1 VKAVQEVPR
10 YSSYIKDMPYLYL
23 ETRKAAKLITGGE
36 TAESIVRLSV
46 ESNIF
51 QLDKE
56 RRRLKLAQK
65 VALRLN
71 AVSRP
76 VTLLIANGNDENAR
90 LGVFYAI
97 IKTDLLFYEF
107 IRDVYREKVNIGQ
120 TVLTD
125 SEISDFLRSTIC
137 EDKRMQAWTE
147 NNLVRVKNTYK
158 KILCDAGLI
167 KPDGKELLITKPIIN
182 DELKT
187 AWDKPDPYTAAFC
200 LEV

>member
-1 VKAVQEVPR
+1 MQDAPH
-10 YSSYIKDMPYLYL
+10 YSSYIKDMPFLYL
-23 ETRKAAKLITGGE
+23 ETRKAAKLVVGSE
-36 TAESIVRLSV
+36 TVESIVSLSV
-46 ESNIF
+46 ENNIF

-65 VALRLN
+65 VASRLN

-76 VTLLIANGNDENAR
+76 VVELIANGQDENAR

-97 IKTDLLFYEF
+97 IKTDLLFFEF
-107 IRDVYREKVNIGQ
+107 MHDVYRDKINIGQ

-125 SEISDFLRSTIC
+125 SEISDFLRSKVC
-137 EDKRMQAWTE
+137 ENKRMQAWTE

-167 KPDGKELLITKPIIN
+167 KSDGKELLITKPIIN
-182 DELKT
+182 DELKK
-187 AWDKPDPYTAAFC
+187 AWDKPDQYTAAFC